1 MVISCF
7 CFDYVGVG
15 VGDDGEVWLFWHHW
29 NPGEETSLQPS
40 AYFDLAVKYFFFD
53 GGDFCI
59 SSCGVELFGG

>member
-29 NPGEETSLQPS
+29 NPGEETSLQPF
-40 AYFDLAVKYFFFD
+40 AYFDLAVKYF
-53 GGDFCI
+53 GC
-59 SSCGVELFGG
+59 L